1 MKDLTKTML
10 QARLGSRPF
19 QFFDVVD
26 STNDIAMQWLQAGV
40 EAGCVVI
47 ADEQLK
53 GRGRMG
59 RTWHTPPGVAIA
71 MSVILKPPVEFA
83 NRVSM
88 LGALVVAELCEG
100 VGAKNVGIKYP
111 NDVQIDGRKVCG
123 VLPEAAWDHDQLRGV
138 VLGIGVNVRVQFDEQ
153 LAQTATNLETA
164 AQRDLNRVELIAY
177 LLTRIDTWS
186 AKIYTLDFFSAWKNR
201 LTTIGQ
207 RVTIGDMSGVAEDV
221 DSTGV
226 LLVRTANN
234 QLERIIAGD
243 ILLASDS

>member
-1 MKDLTKTML
+1 MTDLNQTTL
-10 QARLGSRPF
+10 QARLAARPF
-19 QFFDVVD
+19 QFFVIID
-26 STNDIAMQWLQAGV
+26 STNDIAMRWLNDGA
-40 EAGCVVI
+40 EAGSVVI

-123 VLPEAAWDHDQLRGV
+123 VLPEASWEHHQLQGV
-138 VLGIGVNVRVQFDEQ
+138 VLGMGVNVRVQFDEQ

-164 AQRDLNRVELIAY
+164 ARRDLNRVELIAY
-177 LLTRIDTWS
+177 LLTRIDTW
-186 AKIYTLDFFSAWKNR
+186 AATIHTMDFFSAWKNR
-201 LTTIGQ
+201 LNTIGQ
-207 RVTIGDMSGVAEDV
+207 RVTIGDISGVAEDV
-221 DSTGV
+221 DSSGV

-234 QLERIIAGD
+234 QLERVIAGD
-243 ILLASDS
+243 VLLTGE